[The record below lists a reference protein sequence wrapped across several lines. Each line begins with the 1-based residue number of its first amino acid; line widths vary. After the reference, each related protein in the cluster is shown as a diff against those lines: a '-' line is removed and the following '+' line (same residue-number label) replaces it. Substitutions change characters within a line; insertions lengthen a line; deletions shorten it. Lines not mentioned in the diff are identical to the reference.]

1 MSSSRRGFRRR
12 YLIAAAVSVATLAVG
27 TLPPV
32 AAGAAVVGTKQS
44 VVPGVVVWRVHFRST
59 NGRSEYGTLMS
70 VDLTNRRL
78 GINAAI
84 ARSRE
89 GGDFRPLS
97 ALADSTGAV
106 AGINADFF
114 NLGSPN
120 GPTSGGFIRSGAVY
134 KTPRRKFDANLYVRP
149 NRTAAIGA
157 VPFYGTLV
165 DGTARTELRSI
176 NNINDAQNGY
186 ITKVTHL
193 AANVHVPSS
202 CRMVTLALGTKSARV
217 LGASSGHFLASVPA
231 NRAYLVGCHAGARW
245 LSLHAR
251 AGSTLTSSI
260 TFPNGKPHALVSG
273 GRVLIKDGRRYLD
286 RGNIHHVTGYHAETF
301 TCVSRDGQHLLMGVV
316 DNYTRRETG
325 ISNAGLTN
333 YLLGKRCWSAVVFDG
348 GGSTTLVARTQR
360 GSGAQVMNDPADGA
374 QRWIPDGLFV
384 YQH

>member
-1 MSSSRRGFRRR
+1 MPSSRRRFRRR
-12 YLIAAAVSVATLAVG
+12 YVIAAAVSAATLVAG
-27 TLPPV
+27 TLPAA
-32 AAGAAVVGTKQS
+32 AAGAAVVGTKQTI
-44 VVPGVVVWRVHFRST
+44 VRGVAVWRVHFRST
-59 NGRSEYGTLMS
+59 DGRSEYGTLMS

-84 ARSRE
+84 AGGRE
-89 GGDFRPLS
+89 GGDFRPLP

-114 NLGSPN
+114 TLGSAN
-120 GPTSGGFIRSGAVY
+120 GPTSGGFLRSGAVY
-134 KTPRRKFDANLYVRP
+134 KTPRRNFDANLYVRP
-149 NRTAAIGA
+149 NGTAAIGA
-157 VPFYGTLV
+157 VSFHGTLV

-202 CRMVTLALGTKSARV
+202 CRMVTLALGAKSAKV
-217 LGASSGHFLASVPA
+217 LGAGSGHFLASVPA
-231 NRAYLVGCHAGARW
+231 DRAYLVGCHAGARW
-245 LSLHAR
+245 LSRHAR
-251 AGSTLTSSI
+251 TGSALTSSI
-260 TFPNGKPHALVSG
+260 TFPNGKPRALVSG
-273 GRVLIKDGRRYLD
+273 GRVLIKDGKRYLD

-301 TCVSRDGQHLLMGVV
+301 SCVSRGGRHLLMGVV

-360 GSGAQVMNDPADGA
+360 GSGAEVMNDPADGA
-374 QRWIPDGLFV
+374 PRWIPDGLFV